1 MTLRQLRYLEALA
14 ETLHFGHAAEACAVT
29 QPALSMQIKELE
41 DELQV
46 SLIERRKSG
55 IELTE
60 QGEEIVGAGAPFS
73 PRCATYSTTPSIARG
88 VLTGALKLGAIPS
101 IAPYLLPAA
110 LPELQRRFPDLTL
123 HLRETITET
132 LVRELVSGDL
142 DVILVALPI
151 EDPEIETLHLFDD
164 KFVLAARA
172 TKGKRAKAAD
182 MLAHERLL
190 FLEEGHCL
198 RDQALSFCRLV
209 TPEARE
215 SFGASSL
222 ATIVQMV
229 AHGYGITLLPEMA
242 VESEVHRRGDIRLCI
257 SRRQSPNA
265 RSGLPGARPLRAR
278 QTFMPGDASQGCDA
292 PPRQVLMRGSGRGGG
307 VAGLAVG
314 DAEGGAEA
322 LGVLARGVP
331 ARAGGD
337 QHVDAVAGRDDA
349 HEMIDLAL
357 AVVGDGLEAVAA
369 GDGLGGRACA
379 PSTHSP
385 WRAATILT

>member
-1 MTLRQLRYLEALA
+1 MVTLRQLRYLEALA
-14 ETLHFGHAAEACAVT
+14 ETLHFGQAAEACAVT

-55 IELTE
+55 IELTD
-60 QGEEIVGAGAPFS
+60 QGEEIV
-73 PRCATYSTTPSIARG
+73 RRG
-88 VLTGALKLGAIPS
+88 RTILASVRDLLDYAKHRERVLTGSLNFGAIPS

-132 LVRELVSGDL
+132 LIRELVTGDL
-142 DVILVALPI
+142 DLILVALPI
-151 EDPEIETLHLFDD
+151 EDPEIETLHLLDD

-172 TKGKRAKAAD
+172 SKGKRAKATD

-190 FLEEGHCL
+190 LLEEGHCL

-229 AHGYGITLLPEMA
+229 AHGYGITLLPRWRA
-242 VESEVHRRGDIRLCI
+242 RCI
-257 SRRQSPNA
+257 S
-265 RSGLPGARPLRAR
+265 
-278 QTFMPGDASQGCDA
+278 
-292 PPRQVLMRGSGRGGG
+292 
-307 VAGLAVG
+307 
-314 DAEGGAEA
+314 
-322 LGVLARGVP
+322 
-331 ARAGGD
+331 
-337 QHVDAVAGRDDA
+337 
-349 HEMIDLAL
+349 
-357 AVVGDGLEAVAA
+357 
-369 GDGLGGRACA
+369 
-379 PSTHSP
+379 
-385 WRAATILT
+385 